1 MRRLVDCIV
10 STGGG
15 IEEDFIKCLGP
26 TKIGEM
32 WNWAMLNLSPYVLQ
46 AISHWMGSPFG
57 WRASTASVTCSCPTT
72 TMWGTSREKLLPL
85 DHDARV
91 QVMFEEWL
99 TPILDAM
106 VVEQREQGVVWT
118 PSKMIHRMGREID
131 NPESVYYWCYKNDI
145 PVYSPAITDGSI
157 GDMIFFHS
165 FKTPGLV
172 LDLVQVPCPS
182 PASCLS
188 LE

>member
-1 MRRLVDCIV
+1 
-10 STGGG
+10 
-15 IEEDFIKCLGP
+15 
-26 TKIGEM
+26 
-32 WNWAMLNLSPYVLQ
+32 
-46 AISHWMGSPFG
+46 
-57 WRASTASVTCSCPTT
+57 
-72 TMWGTSREKLLPL
+72 
-85 DHDARV
+85 
-91 QVMFEEWL
+91 MFEEWL

-172 LDLVQVPCPS
+172 LDLVQVAQPPVTRPS
-182 PASCLS
+182 S
-188 LE
+188 LGGMFVKALVKHFLQDIRGINGMAMRAKHSGAVILGGGVVKHHIMNANLMRNGTDHCVYINTGQEVIF

>member
-1 MRRLVDCIV
+1 MKLSDAEPVTSCAIGDFALDGKSLRLKGINRIGNLLVPNDNYVRNFARNRCRLTMMR
-10 STGGG
+10 
-15 IEEDFIKCLGP
+15 
-26 TKIGEM
+26 
-32 WNWAMLNLSPYVLQ
+32 A
-46 AISHWMGSPFG
+46 
-57 WRASTASVTCSCPTT
+57 
-72 TMWGTSREKLLPL
+72 
-85 DHDARV
+85 

-172 LDLVQVPCPS
+172 LDLVQVACPF
-182 PASCLS
+182 PASSLS
-188 LE
+188 FE

>member
-1 MRRLVDCIV
+1 MMR
-10 STGGG
+10 
-15 IEEDFIKCLGP
+15 
-26 TKIGEM
+26 
-32 WNWAMLNLSPYVLQ
+32 A
-46 AISHWMGSPFG
+46 
-57 WRASTASVTCSCPTT
+57 
-72 TMWGTSREKLLPL
+72 
-85 DHDARV
+85 

-172 LDLVQVPCPS
+172 LDLVQVACPALPLVS
-182 PASCLS
+182 LLNGFVCYPIFDPLLCAGHQGHQRYGHACEAQWCSHTWRRRGEAPHHERQSHAQWHGPLCIHQHRARGCYQTIVANSHSCF
-188 LE
+188 

>member
-1 MRRLVDCIV
+1 MCYRRFRTGWEVTSAEGHQPHRQPARAQRQLREELRERNRCRLTMMR
-10 STGGG
+10 
-15 IEEDFIKCLGP
+15 
-26 TKIGEM
+26 
-32 WNWAMLNLSPYVLQ
+32 A
-46 AISHWMGSPFG
+46 
-57 WRASTASVTCSCPTT
+57 
-72 TMWGTSREKLLPL
+72 
-85 DHDARV
+85 

-172 LDLVQVPCPS
+172 LDLVQVACPCP
-182 PASCLS
+182 ASSLS
-188 LE
+188 FE